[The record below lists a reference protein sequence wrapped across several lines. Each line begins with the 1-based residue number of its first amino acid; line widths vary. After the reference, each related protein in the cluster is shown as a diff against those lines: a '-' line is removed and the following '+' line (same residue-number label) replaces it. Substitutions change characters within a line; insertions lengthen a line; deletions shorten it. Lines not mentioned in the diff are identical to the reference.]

1 MEAGNDLDD
10 TGGDGSAVVHGYE
23 QLRARALGGQPDG
36 WRLGLGVL
44 QQRGVA
50 AWLRLRQATVPTTSP
65 PPPARAALPIGAG
78 VDRELVGLLASMA
91 AKVTAAH
98 LARTAYLHV
107 RQSTLRQ
114 VLTNTESATGQYA
127 LRQKAIA
134 LGWPADRIVTIDTDQ
149 GQSGGR
155 PQSHRVHGCCGPLC
169 SHDQCWQVFYPTASL
184 ARLPALYT
192 HCPRTL
198 PETVAACHP
207 TLTGPTGTYPSPTK
221 PSLTGW

>member
-1 MEAGNDLDD
+1 
-10 TGGDGSAVVHGYE
+10 
-23 QLRARALGGQPDG
+23 
-36 WRLGLGVL
+36 
-44 QQRGVA
+44 
-50 AWLRLRQATVPTTSP
+50 
-65 PPPARAALPIGAG
+65 
-78 VDRELVGLLASMA
+78 MA
-91 AKVTAAH
+91 ICSRH